1 MNPVL
6 VAGQDANAQ
15 AQAQAQAPG
24 ANINHL
30 LDRPE
35 CAADIQKY
43 CKTQVENTPKEQLSD
58 MTVLECLQD
67 AGYSDTETLSP
78 GCVQAVWEGLNLA
91 SLIYYSYNQYFSQSF
106 AYLR

>member
-1 MNPVL
+1 MNFVL

-15 AQAQAQAPG
+15 AQAQAPG
-24 ANINHL
+24 ANVNHL

-43 CKTQVENTPKEQLSD
+43 CKKQVESTPKDQLSD

-67 AGYSDTETLSP
+67 AGYSDTETLTP
-78 GCVQAVWEGLNLA
+78 GCAQAVWEGLNLTFLS
-91 SLIYYSYNQYFSQSF
+91 SL
-106 AYLR
+106 LM